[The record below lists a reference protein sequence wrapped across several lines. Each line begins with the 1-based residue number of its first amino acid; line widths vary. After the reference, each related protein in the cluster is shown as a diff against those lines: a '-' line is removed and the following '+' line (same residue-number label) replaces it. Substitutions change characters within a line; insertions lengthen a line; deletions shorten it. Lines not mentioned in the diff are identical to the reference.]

1 MTLTI
6 QPVDTNY
13 ISLVWPMVDG
23 YLLDALVEGNDSPAW
38 SDCYNIHHVQGFVTS
53 RDMVAIGGR

>member
-13 ISLVWPMVDG
+13 ISQVWPMVDG
-23 YLLDALVEGNDSPAW
+23 YLLDALVEEMIRQRGVIATTFTTFKD
-38 SDCYNIHHVQGFVTS
+38 F
-53 RDMVAIGGR
+53 

>member
-38 SDCYNIHHVQGFVTS
+38 SDCYNIHHVQGFCN
-53 RDMVAIGGR
+53 